1 MNLIC
6 KFNFDDSAESKKNN
20 LSKYDGIPGVWAL
33 RGKDKR
39 ADADEQEG
47 KWICLQVGQTQDIK
61 IEIEKDIK
69 DMEKS
74 RKVITESKYVNY
86 FGEAIFAYP
95 KMRSGNSYLYKWIVD
110 NYKGLEFILI
120 KKEDNE
126 NNRKIIEKLFA
137 CITKAMGWR
146 NGRSFWEDCYSEE
159 RCKNVK
165 EEQEELERKLIQD
178 KILSEEE
185 IKGIKRII
193 KEQFLTSENSK
204 YHDYVEDIPSEYSD
218 YKAFVKGT
226 TK

>member
-39 ADADEQEG
+39 VDADEQED

-95 KMRSGNSYLYKWIVD
+95 EIRSGNSYLYKWIVD
-110 NYKGLEFILI
+110 NYRDLEFCLI
-120 KKEDNE
+120 KEEDNE
-126 NNRKIIEKLFA
+126 NNRKEIEKLFA
-137 CITKAMGWR
+137 YITLARGWR
-146 NGRSFWEDCYSEE
+146 NGGSFREECCLEKRYNFVQEDRDKLED
-159 RCKNVK
+159 
-165 EEQEELERKLIQD
+165 ELIRD
-178 KILSEEE
+178 RILLENEMEE
-185 IKGIKRII
+185 IKSII
-193 KEQFLTSENSK
+193 EKEFLTLDNTK
-204 YHDYVEDIPSEYSD
+204 YHNYFKDIFPEYLD
-218 YKAFVKGT
+218 
-226 TK
+226 

>member
-6 KFNFDDSAESKKNN
+6 KFSFDDSADSKKNN

-39 ADADEQEG
+39 ADADEQED

-95 KMRSGNSYLYKWIVD
+95 EIRSGNSYLYKWIVD
-110 NYKGLEFILI
+110 NYRDLEFCLI
-120 KKEDNE
+120 KEEDNE
-126 NNRKIIEKLFA
+126 NNRKEIEKLFA
-137 CITKAMGWR
+137 CITLARGWR
-146 NGRSFWEDCYSEE
+146 NGGSFREE
-159 RCKNVK
+159 CCWKERYKSVK
-165 EEQEELERKLIQD
+165 KEQKKLECKLIGCR
-178 KILSEEE
+178 ILLKDEIDE
-185 IKGIKRII
+185 IKKD
-193 KEQFLTSENSK
+193 FLTLDNTK
-204 YHDYVEDIPSEYSD
+204 YHNYFKDIFPEYLD
-218 YKAFVKGT
+218 
-226 TK
+226 